1 MKKIKIVGA
10 LIFLLSLALAAIF
23 YHTSKTISQHNALMS
38 IMNEQK
44 NFTQEISKHIFYIYQ
59 YPESTTKR
67 LDESIKLFSNSMSG
81 REQGLQKSKKIIDL
95 WNNFYLHVQHFRDSI
110 KISSPYSNTLLEKEV
125 KTIYNIN
132 FALIL
137 ESDKFIKGY
146 KKDFEER
153 LNNYKTVEYLLFLI
167 LLFLLLYIFT
177 QLKDVIAFVQKFLF
191 ASKKILSKS
200 SIKELQ
206 PIKIN
211 NINSNMH
218 NANDNFNT
226 FLEKINGSIQDAS
239 SSIEHS
245 YKSLEIV
252 EQNIEDLVELIYTMN
267 EGSRDKELRKK
278 EDAIIQS
285 FEELGISTKKLIN
298 LKKDLDNLIF
308 HNK

>member
-137 ESDKFIKGY
+137 ESDKFIKEY

-211 NINSNMH
+211 NTNSNIH

>member
-267 EGSRDKELRKK
+267 EGSRDQELRKK

>member
-137 ESDKFIKGY
+137 ESDKFIKEY

-153 LNNYKTVEYLLFLI
+153 VNNYKTVEYLLFLI

-211 NINSNMH
+211 NTNSNIH

>member
-10 LIFLLSLALAAIF
+10 LIFLLSLTLAAVF
-23 YHTSKTISQHNALMS
+23 YQTSKTISQQNALIN

-44 NFTQEISKHIFYIYQ
+44 NFTQEISKHIFYIYK

-67 LDESIKLFSNSMSG
+67 LDESIKLFSNSMNR
-81 REQGLQKSKKIIDL
+81 REQGLQKNKKIMDL

-110 KISSPYSNTLLEKEV
+110 KISSPYSDILLEKEV

-132 FALIL
+132 LALIL
-137 ESDKFIKGY
+137 ESDKFIEES
-146 KKDFEER
+146 KKDFEEM
-153 LNNYKTVEYLLFLI
+153 LNNYKTVEYLLFFI

-200 SIKELQ
+200 SIKEIQ

-211 NINSNMH
+211 NANSNIH

-226 FLEKINGSIQDAS
+226 FLEKINCSIQDAS
-239 SSIEHS
+239 SSIEHT

-308 HNK
+308 NNK

>member
-211 NINSNMH
+211 NTNSNIH

-239 SSIEHS
+239 SSIEHT

-267 EGSRDKELRKK
+267 EGSRDQELRKK

>member
-1 MKKIKIVGA
+1 MKKIKIGGA

-153 LNNYKTVEYLLFLI
+153 LNNYKTVEYLLFFI

-308 HNK
+308 H